1 MELRNY
7 QKDVINKVLSHLQKN
22 KRCCVSLATG
32 GGKTVIFSQIVNHI
46 ESKILICVHR
56 EELVYQ
62 TSATLKKEHDV
73 LLPKTKSKNINKNV
87 CVAMV
92 QTLHNRI
99 KKNEI
104 NEIDKNTVL
113 SKLKILTFRMKLNC
127 NQFYMLSGDKIK
139 TNEYKEYYRI
149 LLKNL
154 YKLLLN

>member
-1 MELRNY
+1 MNTPYNKSELMKFRSAFLEDLENTT
-7 QKDVINKVLSHLQKN
+7 LQKEQYYAVWAVDEERSMGALMTITT
-22 KRCCVSLATG
+22 K
-32 GGKTVIFSQIVNHI
+32 K
-46 ESKILICVHR
+46 KILEDLLIVV
-56 EELVYQ
+56 EL
-62 TSATLKKEHDV
+62 L
-73 LLPKTKSKNINKNV
+73 
-87 CVAMV
+87 
-92 QTLHNRI
+92 I
-99 KKNEI
+99 KKIKNNKI